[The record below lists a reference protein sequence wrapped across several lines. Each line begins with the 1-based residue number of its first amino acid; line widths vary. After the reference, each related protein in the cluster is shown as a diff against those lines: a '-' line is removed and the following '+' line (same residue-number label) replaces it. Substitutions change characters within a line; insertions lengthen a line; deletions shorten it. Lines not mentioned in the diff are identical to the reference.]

1 MQITGLR
8 LMEKPGLNI
17 KLNQTMAIEQ
27 IDVLRENQHF
37 FEDSKLWSLQH
48 IYTSK
53 TCREFD
59 ERFLYHQFVYS
70 SIEEYYNHGNFKR
83 KIRQIKGGLHVV

>member
-1 MQITGLR
+1 MNITGLK

-17 KLNQTMAIEQ
+17 KLNQSMAIEQ
-27 IDVLRENQHF
+27 IDVLRDNRHL
-37 FEDSKLWSLQH
+37 FEDSKLWNLEH
-48 IYTSK
+48 VFTSK

-59 ERFLYHQFVYS
+59 ERFLYHQFGYS